1 MMSKVNR
8 IVAATALMLASSTS
22 FAAIVGVTGS
32 GLVKTAGTDIT
43 STANNA
49 NIDPN
54 NQWGFNERQ
63 GVLLG
68 SALAV
73 NGGTIAAGTRV
84 DSHMIFFDSG
94 GPSVTTDA
102 TWTFSGNILGVMSD
116 TAGNLERN
124 STGLLGSPLVSYPC
138 DSSTAC
144 FANRGLEIGS
154 DTYNA
159 IGNTLRLHSVV
170 SSPGDWI
177 RVVTVS
183 AVPEPSTVA
192 LFALGMGF
200 LGFVGLRR
208 GRR

>member
-1 MMSKVNR
+1 VS
-8 IVAATALMLASSTS
+8 
-22 FAAIVGVTGS
+22 GS
-32 GLVKTAGTDIT
+32 GLVKTAGRDIT
-43 STANNA
+43 STADNA
-49 NIDPN
+49 NIDAN

-73 NGGTIAAGTRV
+73 DGGTIAAGTRV

-94 GPSVTTDA
+94 GPSRTTDA

-144 FANRGLEIGS
+144 FANRGLEGGDNYGVS
-154 DTYNA
+154 
-159 IGNTLRLHSVV
+159 GNTLRLHSVV
-170 SSPGDWI
+170 TSPGDWI

-200 LGFVGLRR
+200 LGFVGMRR